1 MYKLSKMFLCISA
14 VLCLSAC
21 SKDDNGTTEVG
32 QGTVSF
38 NCEAQNGLQQFVT
51 KAVSDYTIPASLVPD
66 VDLFKLNITG
76 TYFDKEQ
83 NQNVSY
89 DSVFATLMDYHQDVP
104 YLVSGN
110 YTATFTY
117 GDVTVEND
125 TNACFSGS
133 VDFTIVARKSISKDV
148 KVKLSNSAVRL
159 KTTPEFDNYFKDATF
174 QVTTAN
180 GSTFDFAPND
190 GKVYFVEAGSTLTM
204 GGTAKKKHND
214 AAEVSFAAKS
224 IGTTKQ
230 TTISTILIDSEETGG
245 MELDITLDDITTTV
259 PLEDQELNPNA

>member
-1 MYKLSKMFLCISA
+1 MSKLSKAFLYISA
-14 VLCLSAC
+14 VLFLSAC
-21 SKDDNGTTEVG
+21 SDDDNGTTEVG

-38 NCEAQNGLQQFVT
+38 NCDTQNSVEQFVT
-51 KAVSDYTIPASLVPD
+51 RAVSDYTIPASLVPD

-89 DSVFATLMDYHQDVP
+89 DSVFATLMEYHQDVP

-148 KVKLSNSAVRL
+148 KVKLSNSAIRL

-180 GSTFDFAPND
+180 GSTFDFTPND
-190 GKVYFVEAGSTLTM
+190 GKVYFIEAGSNITLS
-204 GGTAKKKHND
+204 GTAQKKHND
-214 AAEVSFAAKS
+214 AEVSFSAET
-224 IGTTKQ
+224 IGSTKP
-230 TTISTILIDSEETGG
+230 TTISTILIDSEATGG
-245 MELDITLDDITTTV
+245 IELDITLDDITTTV